1 MFILF
6 FISTYAFAADVE
18 GILDRV
24 DRLYRSDTT
33 FSSIEMNIKTPNW
46 ERTLK
51 MDVWTRGLEYTFVVI
66 ESPPKDKGIATLK
79 RKNSMWNYFPKI
91 NKVIKIPPSM
101 MMSSWMGSDFT
112 NDDLVKENTLRD
124 DYKAK
129 LTLEDESKYYISLTP
144 KKQTISIWGKI
155 ELIVDKNMLYPLK
168 QIYYDENGEKIR
180 TMVFTEVKKVSG
192 KTIPMKMTLTPHTK
206 EKEGHETV
214 ITYLDIKFDP
224 EISESVFSRRNLQ
237 KRR

>member
-1 MFILF
+1 MRHLMFILF

-124 DYKAK
+124 
-129 LTLEDESKYYISLTP
+129 
-144 KKQTISIWGKI
+144 
-155 ELIVDKNMLYPLK
+155 
-168 QIYYDENGEKIR
+168 
-180 TMVFTEVKKVSG
+180 
-192 KTIPMKMTLTPHTK
+192 
-206 EKEGHETV
+206 
-214 ITYLDIKFDP
+214 
-224 EISESVFSRRNLQ
+224 
-237 KRR
+237 